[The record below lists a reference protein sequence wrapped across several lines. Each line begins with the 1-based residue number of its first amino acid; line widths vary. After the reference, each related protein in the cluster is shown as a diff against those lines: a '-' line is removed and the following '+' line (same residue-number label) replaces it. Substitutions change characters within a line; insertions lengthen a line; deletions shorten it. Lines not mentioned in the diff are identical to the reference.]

1 MKISKWVLAVVL
13 AALPATALAGE
24 KGEHEKMKFPVAA
37 AEFRAKVT
45 ARQSRHKER
54 MERFLTEKKIP
65 ADKAKEI
72 RERAAQTEAK
82 VNAKVSEVIKD
93 GTVTEDEA
101 KAVREIARAGHPHH
115 KHDHSEKKGDRK

>member
-1 MKISKWVLAVVL
+1 MNISKWVLAVVL
-13 AALPATALAGE
+13 MAVPASALAGE
-24 KGEHEKMKFPVAA
+24 KGDHPKMKFPVAA

-45 ARQSRHKER
+45 QRQTKHKER
-54 MERFLTEKKIP
+54 MEHFIAEKKLP

-72 RERAAQTEAK
+72 RDRAAQTEAK

-101 KAVREIARAGHPHH
+101 KAVREIARAGRRAH
-115 KHDHSEKKGDRK
+115 KHGEHKGRGK